1 MGTRRTW
8 VALVVLLVPG
18 GAYADD
24 HWFDAY
30 GAYSAAGLSYVD
42 GRQFTL
48 TVPLPLLDSLPPKP
62 KRLSL
67 ILDYSSR
74 GGRHDNQDVSQETFA
89 AGLRM
94 AKVGKIGKA
103 MLPFGQALV
112 VIRENREG
120 SSLDGSH
127 TGLAVGAGVEVLK
140 RRPGIFAGVGV
151 RLQGDVVYLFGADER
166 SLYPRGAIGIVLRVG
181 EY

>member
-1 MGTRRTW
+1 MGTRPAG
-8 VALVVLLVPG
+8 VALVLFLIPAA
-18 GAYADD
+18 AYADD
-24 HWFDAY
+24 HWFDAC
-30 GAYSAAGLSYVD
+30 GAHSAAGLSYVD

-48 TVPLPLLDSLPPKP
+48 TVPLPLLDPFPPKP
-62 KRLSL
+62 KRVSL

-74 GGRHDNQDVSQETFA
+74 GGRHGDQDVNQKTWA

-94 AKVGKIGKA
+94 AKVDRVGKA
-103 MLPFGQALV
+103 VLPFGQALIV
-112 VIRENREG
+112 REDREG
-120 SSLDGSH
+120 SSLDGKH
-127 TGLAVGAGVEVLK
+127 TGLALGAGVEVLK